1 MTQSTISPAQDK
13 RQQEYDVNFSY
24 ARWSGVE
31 GIIVCVQYG
40 ITFTQIVE
48 VTLIILYSRENEKQ
62 TISSSEQ
69 YARTF
74 EVQQE

>member
-1 MTQSTISPAQDK
+1 M
-13 RQQEYDVNFSY
+13 
-24 ARWSGVE
+24 E
-31 GIIVCVQYG
+31 GIIVCVQHG